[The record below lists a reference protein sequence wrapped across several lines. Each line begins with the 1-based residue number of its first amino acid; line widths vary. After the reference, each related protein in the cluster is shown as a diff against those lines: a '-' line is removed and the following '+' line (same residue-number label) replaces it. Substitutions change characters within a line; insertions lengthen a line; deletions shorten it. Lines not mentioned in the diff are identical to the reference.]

1 MLKRINWRSVFK
13 CFAWMVCLVGTV
25 VLMSFISVKKK
36 TVVCTNVKILIPGAD
51 NFIEREEVDAILKQS
66 QGNLVGQHLESIN
79 LQRIEK
85 NIIANPYIAYATVY
99 ADMNGV
105 IQIRVKQR
113 EPVLRMIN
121 ANGQDYYI
129 DSNGLKMPVSPNFTA
144 NVLAANGNIMEHFSG
159 RVDTLITRMAKDLYK
174 VALYVKKD
182 TFFNAQI
189 EQLYVNDKKDIELI
203 PRVGNQRIV
212 LGGADSLETKMKN
225 LLIFY
230 KKALPKV
237 GWNTYKTINVK
248 YVNQIVCERNKID
261 SLTGKVIKD
270 RVADTTKRYKQM
282 VDSMVRDQ
290 IETDLKNETNTR
302 NNN

>member
-13 CFAWMVCLVGTV
+13 CFAWIVCLAGTV

-51 NFIEREEVDAILKQS
+51 NFIEREEVDAILRQS
-66 QGNLVGQHLESIN
+66 QGNLVGQQLESIN

-159 RVDTLITRMAKDLYK
+159 RVDTLITRLAKDLYK

-248 YVNQIVCERNKID
+248 YVNQIVCEKNKID

-270 RVADTTKRYKQM
+270 RVADTAKQYRQ
-282 VDSMVRDQ
+282 VIDSMVRDQ
-290 IETDLKNETNTR
+290 IETDLKNEANTR